1 MNPFIRYNALPGFM
15 PRPIIVRYAKPM
27 TTNTVAVNVKET
39 ETAFEVIV
47 AAPGLTKT
55 DFTVNVVNQV
65 LTVAYK
71 AEAVADPSAGTFTR
85 HEFAVL
91 PFERS
96 FKLPATINIEQIAA
110 TYANGILTIGL
121 PKVAKVEPVAK
132 EIAIA

>member
-1 MNPFIRYNALPGFM
+1 MNPFVRYNTLPGFM
-15 PRPIIVRYAKPM
+15 PRPMVVRYAKPQ

-39 ETAFEVIV
+39 ETAFHLAV

-55 DFTVNVVNQV
+55 DFTVNVVNNT

-71 AEAVADPSAGTFTR
+71 AEANADQPAETYTR
-85 HEFAVL
+85 HEFAVT

-96 FKLPATINIEQIAA
+96 FKLPATVNAEQIAA
-110 TYANGILTIGL
+110 TYANGILTIEL
-121 PKVAKVEPVAK
+121 PKVAKVEPVVK